1 MKKMRDLGKEV
12 NLDIKVEEI
21 EQVELVMVEEAEQ
34 KVAQDASAEQIVP
47 LESNP
52 QKDQTNELTPPK

>member
-12 NLDIKVEEI
+12 NLDIKVEEV
-21 EQVELVMVEEAEQ
+21 EQVMEEEAEQ
-34 KVAQDASAEQIVP
+34 KVAQDASAEQIAP